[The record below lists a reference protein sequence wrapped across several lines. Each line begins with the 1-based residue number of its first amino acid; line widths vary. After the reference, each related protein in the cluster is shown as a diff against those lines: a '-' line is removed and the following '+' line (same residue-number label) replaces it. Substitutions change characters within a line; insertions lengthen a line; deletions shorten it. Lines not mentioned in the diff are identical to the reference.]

1 MEIKVNFLDKLRLE
15 AKFDDFTVIADQPI
29 RYKGDGSAP
38 GPFDYFLASS
48 ALCAAYFVKLYCD
61 TRNISTEN
69 IRLSQNNI
77 VDPENRYQ
85 QIFKIQ
91 VELPADIS
99 AKDRQGILR
108 SIDRCTVKKVV
119 QAGPEFVIEEVANLD
134 ADAQSLLMLNPTGE
148 ASTYIVGKDLPLE
161 QTIAN
166 MSGLLAGLGIKI
178 EIASWRNIIPNVWSL
193 HIRDAHSPMCFTN
206 GKGATKESALA
217 SALGEYIER
226 LSNNHFYAGSFWGED
241 IANAPFVHYPNERW
255 FKPGRKDAL
264 PKEILDEYCLDIY
277 NPDGELRGS
286 HLIDTNSGN
295 AERGICSLPYVRH
308 SDGEVVYFPSN
319 LIENLYVS
327 NGMSA
332 GNTLVEAQVQCLS
345 EIFERA
351 VKREILEGEIALP
364 DVPQEVLAKYPGIL
378 AGIQGLEEQGF
389 PVLVKDASL
398 GGVYPVMCV
407 TLMNPRTG
415 GVFASFGA
423 HPSLEVA
430 LERSLTELLQGR
442 SFEGLNDLPQPTFA
456 SEAVTEPNNFV
467 EHFIDSSGIVSWRFF
482 SAKADYD
489 FVEWDFSGHGE
500 NSNAEEAP
508 SLEVA
513 LERSLTELLQG
524 RSFEGL
530 NDLPQP
536 TFASEAVTEPNNFV
550 EHFIDSS
557 GIVSWRFFSAKA
569 DYDFVEWDFSGHG
582 ENSNA
587 EEAATLFGIL
597 ASMGKEVYTAEYDQ
611 LGATACRI
619 LVPGYSE
626 VYPVE
631 DLIWDNTNKALLFR
645 ADILNLHSLD
655 DASLEDLLDRLE
667 NSELDEYGDIATLIG
682 IEFDENTVWGQLTTL
697 ELKLLIHL
705 ALQQLEEA
713 KELVE
718 TFLQYNDNTLE
729 RKLFYQAMNVVLEV
743 ELDGELEL
751 DDYVVNFR
759 RMFGN
764 ERMDAVLGSVDGSV
778 RFFGLTPTSMQ
789 LEGLDRHQRLIDSF
803 KKLHAAR
810 AKAAAR

>member
-61 TRNISTEN
+61 TRNIPTEN

-119 QAGPEFVIEEVANLD
+119 QTGPEFVIEEVENLD
-134 ADAQSLLMLNPTGE
+134 ADAQALLTLNPESE
-148 ASTYIVGKDLPLE
+148 ASTYIAGKDLPLE

-166 MSGLLAGLGIKI
+166 MSAVLAGLGMKI
-178 EIASWRNIIPNVWSL
+178 EIASWRNLVPNVWSL

-217 SALGEYIER
+217 SALGEFIER
-226 LSNNHFYAGSFWGED
+226 MNCNHFYNDQFWGED
-241 IANAPFVHYPNERW
+241 IGNAAFVHYPTERW

-264 PKEILDEYCLDIY
+264 PAEILDEYCRQIY

-286 HLIDTNSGN
+286 HLYDTNSGN
-295 AERGICSLPYVRH
+295 TGRGICALPYVRQ
-308 SDGEVVYFPSN
+308 SDGEVVYFPTN
-319 LIENLYVS
+319 LIDNLFLS

-332 GNTLVEAQVQCLS
+332 GNTLPEAQVQCLS

-378 AGIQGLEEQGF
+378 AGIEELEKQGF

-398 GGVYPVMCV
+398 GGEFPVMCV

-423 HPSLEVA
+423 HPRLEVA

-442 SFEGLNDLPQPTFA
+442 SFEGLNDLPRPTFE
-456 SEAVTEPNNFV
+456 SNAVTEPNNFV
-467 EHFIDSSGIVSWRFF
+467 EHFIDSSGVVSWRFF

-489 FVEWDFSGHGE
+489 FVEWDFSGQGE
-500 NSNAEEAP
+500 E
-508 SLEVA
+508 
-513 LERSLTELLQG
+513 
-524 RSFEGL
+524 
-530 NDLPQP
+530 
-536 TFASEAVTEPNNFV
+536 
-550 EHFIDSS
+550 
-557 GIVSWRFFSAKA
+557 
-569 DYDFVEWDFSGHG
+569 
-582 ENSNA
+582 SNA
-587 EEAATLFGIL
+587 EEAAALFGIL
-597 ASMGKEVYTAEYDQ
+597 EAMGKEAYMAVYDQ

-626 VYPVE
+626 IYPIE
-631 DLIWDNTNKALLFR
+631 DLIWDNTNKALSFR
-645 ADILNLHSLD
+645 ADILNLHRLD
-655 DASLEDLLDRLE
+655 DAGLVALLERLED
-667 NSELDEYGDIATLIG
+667 SELDDYTDIITLIG
-682 IEFDENTVWGQLTTL
+682 VEFDENTDWGQLTIL
-697 ELKLLIHL
+697 ELKLLINL
-705 ALQQLEEA
+705 ALRQFEA
-713 KELVE
+713 AHELVGS
-718 TFLQYNDNTLE
+718 FLQYNENTVE
-729 RKLFYQAMNVVLEV
+729 RGLFYQALQVVLEV
-743 ELDGELEL
+743 LLDDDLEL
-751 DDYVVNFR
+751 DDYEANFR

-764 ERMDAVLGSVDGSV
+764 PRMDAVLGSVDGSV
-778 RFFGLTPTSMQ
+778 RFFGLTPTSLK
-789 LEGLDRHQRLIDSF
+789 LEGLDRHQRLIDSY
-803 KKLHAAR
+803 KKLHMAR
-810 AKAAAR
+810 AKVAALSR

>member
-15 AKFDDFTVIADQPI
+15 AKFDDFTVISDQPI

-61 TRNISTEN
+61 TRNIPTEN

-77 VDPENRYQ
+77 VDPENRYR

-91 VELPADIS
+91 VELPEDIS
-99 AKDRQGILR
+99 ANDRQGILR
-108 SIDRCTVKKVV
+108 SIGRCTVKKVV
-119 QAGPEFVIEEVANLD
+119 QAGPEFVIEEVKNLE
-134 ADAQSLLMLNPTGE
+134 ADTQTLLSLNSASD
-148 ASTYIVGKDLPLE
+148 ASTYIAGKDLPLE

-166 MSGLLAGLGIKI
+166 MSGVLANLGIKI
-178 EIASWRNIIPNVWSL
+178 EIASWRNLIPNVWSL

-206 GKGATKESALA
+206 GKGSTKESALA

-226 LSNNHFYAGSFWGED
+226 LSNNHFYAGVFWGED
-241 IANAPFVHYPNERW
+241 IANGTFVHYPNERW
-255 FKPGRKDAL
+255 FKAGSKDGL
-264 PKEILDEYCLDIY
+264 PTEILDEYCRNIY

-295 AERGICSLPYVRH
+295 AQRGICSLPYVRQ
-308 SDGEVVYFPSN
+308 SDGEVIYFPSN

-332 GNTLVEAQVQCLS
+332 GNTLAEAQVQCLS

-378 AGIQGLEEQGF
+378 AGINGLEGQGF

-398 GGVYPVMCV
+398 GGIYPVMCV

-442 SFEGLNDLPQPTFA
+442 SLEGLNDLPPPTFV

-482 SAKADYD
+482 SAKSDYN
-489 FVEWDFSGHGE
+489 FVEWDFSGDGE
-500 NSNAEEAP
+500 NSNTQEA
-508 SLEVA
+508 
-513 LERSLTELLQG
+513 T
-524 RSFEGL
+524 
-530 NDLPQP
+530 
-536 TFASEAVTEPNNFV
+536 
-550 EHFIDSS
+550 I
-557 GIVSWRFFSAKA
+557 
-569 DYDFVEWDFSGHG
+569 
-582 ENSNA
+582 
-587 EEAATLFGIL
+587 LFGIL
-597 ASMGKEVYTAEYDQ
+597 KKMGKESYVAVYDQ

-626 VYPVE
+626 VYPIE

-645 ADILNLHSLD
+645 ADILGLLQLD
-655 DASLEDLLDRLE
+655 DAKLDMLLERLE
-667 NSELDEYGDIATLIG
+667 NNELDEYGDIATLIG
-682 IEFDENTVWGQLTTL
+682 IEFDENTPWGQLTVL
-697 ELKLLIHL
+697 ELKLLIRL
-705 ALQQLEEA
+705 ALKQFDKA
-713 KELVE
+713 HELVGA
-718 TFLQYNDNTLE
+718 FLQYNDNTVE
-729 RKLFYQAMNVVLEV
+729 RKLFYQALNAVLEI
-743 ELDGELEL
+743 ELDLDLEL
-751 DDYVVNFR
+751 DDYVGNFR
-759 RMFGN
+759 RMFGD
-764 ERMDAVLGSVDGSV
+764 ERMDAVIGSVGGSI
-778 RFFGLTPTSMQ
+778 RFYGLTPTSMK
-789 LEGLDRHQRLIDSF
+789 LEGLDRHHRLIDSYR
-803 KKLHAAR
+803 KLYAAR
-810 AKAAAR
+810 SCL

>member
-15 AKFDDFTVIADQPI
+15 AKFDDFTVVADQPI

-48 ALCAAYFVKLYCD
+48 ALCAAYFVKLYCV

-119 QAGPEFVIEEVANLD
+119 QAGPEFVIEEVENLD
-134 ADAQSLLMLNPTGE
+134 ADAQALLTLKP
-148 ASTYIVGKDLPLE
+148 ASDVSTYIAGKDLPLE

-166 MSGLLAGLGIKI
+166 MSGVLANLGIKI
-178 EIASWRNIIPNVWSL
+178 EIASWRNLVPNVWSL

-226 LSNNHFYAGSFWGED
+226 LNNNHFYAGSFWGED
-241 IANAPFVHYPNERW
+241 IANAAFVHYPNERW

-264 PKEILDEYCLDIY
+264 PAEILDEYCLPIY
-277 NPDGELRGS
+277 NPDGDLFGS

-295 AERGICSLPYVRH
+295 AQRGICSLPYVRQ

-319 LIENLYVS
+319 LVENLYVS

-332 GNTLVEAQVQCLS
+332 GNTLAEAQVQCLS

-351 VKREILEGEIALP
+351 VKREILEGEITLP
-364 DVPQEVLAKYPGIL
+364 DMPQEVLAKYPGIL

-442 SFEGLNDLPQPTFA
+442 SFEGLNELPRPTFA

-482 SAKADYD
+482 SAKADFN
-489 FVEWDFSGHGE
+489 FVEWDFSG
-500 NSNAEEAP
+500 
-508 SLEVA
+508 
-513 LERSLTELLQG
+513 Q
-524 RSFEGL
+524 
-530 NDLPQP
+530 
-536 TFASEAVTEPNNFV
+536 
-550 EHFIDSS
+550 
-557 GIVSWRFFSAKA
+557 
-569 DYDFVEWDFSGHG
+569 G

-597 ASMGKEVYTAEYDQ
+597 EEMGKQVYMAAYDN
-611 LGATACRI
+611 LGAVACRI

-626 VYPVE
+626 IYPIE
-631 DLIWDNTNKALLFR
+631 DLVWDNTNKALLFR
-645 ADILNLHSLD
+645 ADILNLHRLD
-655 DASLEDLLDRLE
+655 NASLEALLDRLD
-667 NSELDEYGDIATLIG
+667 NNELDDYSDIATLIG
-682 IEFDENTVWGQLTTL
+682 IEFDENTGWGQLTVL

-705 ALQQLEEA
+705 ALQQFEDA
-713 KELVE
+713 HELVGA
-718 TFLQYNDNTLE
+718 FLQYNDNTVE
-729 RKLFYQAMNVVLEV
+729 RGLFYQALNVVLEV
-743 ELDGELEL
+743 LLDDDLEL
-751 DDYVVNFR
+751 DDYLVNFR
-759 RMFGN
+759 RMFGDA
-764 ERMDAVLGSVDGSV
+764 RMDAVMGSVDGSV
-778 RFFGLTPTSMQ
+778 RFFGLTPTSMK
-789 LEGLDRHQRLIDSF
+789 LEGLDRHQRLIDSY
-803 KKLHAAR
+803 KKLHMAR
-810 AKAAAR
+810 ANVAITAS

>member
-1 MEIKVNFLDKLRLE
+1 MEVKVNFLDKLRLE

-48 ALCAAYFVKLYCD
+48 ALCAAYFVKLYCS
-61 TRNISTEN
+61 TRNIPTDN
-69 IRLSQNNI
+69 IRLSHNNI
-77 VDPENRYQ
+77 VDPENRYK

-91 VELPADIS
+91 IELPTDIS
-99 AKDRQGILR
+99 EKDRIGILR

-119 QAGPEFVIEEVANLD
+119 QAGPDFIIEEVANLD
-134 ADAQSLLMLNPTGE
+134 ADAQALLTVDTAAE
-148 ASTYIVGKDLPLE
+148 SQTYITGKDLPLE

-166 MSGLLAGLGIKI
+166 MTSVLAGLGIKI
-178 EIASWRNIIPNVWSL
+178 EIASWRNIVPNVWSL

-206 GKGATKESALA
+206 GKGSTKESALA

-226 LSNNHFYAGSFWGED
+226 LSNNHFYVGSYWGED
-241 IANAPFVHYPNERW
+241 IANAEFVHYPNERW
-255 FKPGRKDAL
+255 FKPGRKDTL
-264 PKEILDEYCLDIY
+264 PKEILDDYCLEIY

-295 AERGICSLPYVRH
+295 AERGVCSLPFVRQ
-308 SDGEVVYFPSN
+308 SDGETVYFPTN
-319 LIENLYVS
+319 LVENLFVS

-351 VKREILEGEIALP
+351 VKREIIEGEIALP
-364 DVPQEVLAKYPGIL
+364 DVPQAVLAKYPGVV
-378 AGIQGLEEQGF
+378 AGIKGLEEQGF

-398 GGVYPVMCV
+398 GGQYPVMCV

-423 HPSLEVA
+423 HPTMEVA

-482 SAKADYD
+482 SAKSEYE
-489 FVEWDFSGHGE
+489 FFEWDFSGNGDD
-500 NSNAEEAP
+500 A
-508 SLEVA
+508 
-513 LERSLTELLQG
+513 
-524 RSFEGL
+524 
-530 NDLPQP
+530 
-536 TFASEAVTEPNNFV
+536 
-550 EHFIDSS
+550 
-557 GIVSWRFFSAKA
+557 
-569 DYDFVEWDFSGHG
+569 
-582 ENSNA
+582 NA
-587 EEAATLFGIL
+587 EEAATMFGML
-597 ASMGKEVYTAEYDQ
+597 AELGKEAYVAVYDQ

-631 DLIWDNTNKALLFR
+631 DLVWDNTNKALLFR
-645 ADILNLHSLD
+645 EDILNLHALD
-655 DASLEDLLDRLE
+655 DDSLEALLERLE
-667 NSELDEYGDIATLIG
+667 NNELDDYGDIATLIG
-682 IEFDENTVWGQLTTL
+682 IEFDENTDWGQLTVM

-705 ALQQLEEA
+705 ALQQFEEA
-713 KELVE
+713 HDLVGA
-718 TFLQYNDNTLE
+718 FLQYNDNSLE
-729 RKLFYQAMNVVLEV
+729 RGLFYQALNVVLEV
-743 ELDGELEL
+743 ELDDELEL
-751 DDYVVNFR
+751 ADYEANFR
-759 RMFGN
+759 KMFG
-764 ERMDAVLGSVDGSV
+764 ESRMDAVIGSVAGSV
-778 RFFGLTPTSMQ
+778 RFYGLTPTSMQ
-789 LEGLDRHQRLIDSF
+789 LEGLDRHHRLIDSY

-810 AKAAAR
+810 ARMAAGR